1 MCILFHNKN
10 IRSFFLTFE
19 EKTNKVKLIESR
31 SNSCVCTYALNFI
44 TILNFVVY
52 NRKGCSR

>member
-19 EKTNKVKLIESR
+19 EKTNKVKLNESR

-52 NRKGCSR
+52 NREGCFR